1 MSEGSAEPT
10 SERHGDP
17 GDLDYFWIFE
27 NSIECA
33 LIHDPYTG
41 EVVRANK
48 RAAEAHGYSQEEMIG
63 LKLDAL
69 FAESGHYT
77 PDLAIE
83 KMQRAVR
90 YGREVSEWRIRDRN
104 GEEYPIEA
112 TAMPLFDRNRRL
124 LVLVQFRE
132 ISRRKRLEQEV
143 QRKEEHYRRLLA
155 GSFGGIMII
164 DLDGT
169 IKYVASSIRM
179 LLGYSEH
186 QLLGANIR
194 PLEHPDER
202 PRIRAFVESLLPG
215 DMAMKQIEYRILH
228 ADGSWRHHE
237 ANLRNL
243 QSDPEV
249 GGVLV
254 HFRDISSRVEAEVEA
269 KRRSEEMQHLAR
281 YKTMAEMGSAI
292 AHEVNQPVAA
302 IRNYAHG
309 CLKKLKSGASGEKI
323 VWAIQQVET
332 EARRA
337 SRIIAS
343 IRSFTSLS
351 QWQRRHYTI
360 PDIVADIEYFL
371 LIRAR
376 EYGAALNLD
385 IARPRSKA
393 WCDKT
398 LVGQVLLNLA
408 MNGMQ
413 AMQRIEEADRVLTIA
428 ARVKDETYLQLT
440 VADRGCGIPPDVLSS
455 LFTARFTTKES
466 GSGVGLMLSHSI
478 VARHGGQMWAE
489 SQVGQGTSV
498 HFTLRRHPDPDVP
511 LAGAHS

>member
-1 MSEGSAEPT
+1 MSQRSAEAT
-10 SERHGDP
+10 SERR

-27 NSIECA
+27 NSSECV
-33 LIHDPYTG
+33 LIHDPHTG
-41 EVVRANK
+41 KVVRSNK
-48 RAAEAHGYSQEEMIG
+48 KAAEAHGYSQEEMIG
-63 LKLDAL
+63 LTLDAL
-69 FAESGHYT
+69 FARSGGYT
-77 PDLAIE
+77 PELAIE
-83 KMQRAVR
+83 KMQRAIR
-90 YGREVSEWRIRDRN
+90 YGREVSEWRIRDRS

-112 TAMPLFDRNRRL
+112 TATPLLDSSGGL

-143 QRKEEHYRRLLA
+143 RRKEEYYRRLLA

-164 DLDGT
+164 DLDGL
-169 IKYVASSIRM
+169 IKYVAPSISI

-186 QLLGANIR
+186 ELLGANIR
-194 PLEHPDER
+194 PLEHPDDR

-215 DMAMKQIEYRILH
+215 DTAMKQIEYRILH

-237 ANLRNL
+237 ASLRNL

-254 HFRDISSRVEAEVEA
+254 HFRDISSRVEAELEA
-269 KRRSEEMQHLAR
+269 RRRAEEMQHLAR

-309 CLKKLKSGASGEKI
+309 CLKKLKSGASSEKI
-323 VWAIQQVET
+323 AWAIQQVET

-337 SRIIAS
+337 SRIITS

-360 PDIVADIEYFL
+360 PDIVGDIEYFL

-376 EYGAALNLD
+376 EHGAALKFD
-385 IARPRSKA
+385 IARPRLKA

-413 AMQRIEEADRVLTIA
+413 AMQQIEESGRVLTIA
-428 ARVKDETYLQLT
+428 ARVKDESYLQLT

-478 VARHGGQMWAE
+478 IARHGGQMWAE
-489 SQVGQGTSV
+489 SQPGEGTSV
-498 HFTLRRHPDPDVP
+498 HFTLRRHPDPEVP
-511 LAGAHS
+511 ADGAHS

>member
-1 MSEGSAEPT
+1 MSQRSTDAT
-10 SERHGDP
+10 SERGGDP
-17 GDLDYFWIFE
+17 GGIDYFWIFDH
-27 NSIECA
+27 SSECA
-33 LIHDPYTG
+33 LIHDPNTG
-41 EVVRANK
+41 EVVRSNRK
-48 RAAEAHGYSQEEMIG
+48 AAEAHGYSQEEMIG
-63 LKLDAL
+63 LTLDAL
-69 FAESGHYT
+69 FARSGGYT
-77 PDLAIE
+77 PAAAIE
-83 KMQRAVR
+83 KMHRAIQ
-90 YGREVSEWRIRDRN
+90 YGREVSEWRIRDRS

-112 TAMPLFDRNRRL
+112 TATPLLDNNKRL

-143 QRKEEHYRRLLA
+143 QRKEEYYRRLLA
-155 GSFGGIMII
+155 GSFGGTMII

-169 IKYVASSIRM
+169 IKYVAPSISI
-179 LLGYSEH
+179 LLGYSERE
-186 QLLGANIR
+186 LLGASIR
-194 PLEHPDER
+194 PLFHPDDR
-202 PRIRAFVESLLPG
+202 LRIRAFVETLVPG
-215 DMAMKQIEYRILH
+215 DPAVKQIEYRILH
-228 ADGSWRHHE
+228 ADGSWRHQE
-237 ANLRNL
+237 ASLRNL

-254 HFRDISSRVEAEVEA
+254 HFRDISSRVEAELEA

-309 CLKKLKSGASGEKI
+309 CLKKLKSGACDEKI

-343 IRSFTSLS
+343 IRSFTGLS
-351 QWQRRHYTI
+351 HWQRRHYTI
-360 PDIVADIEYFL
+360 PDVVADIEYFL

-376 EYGAALNLD
+376 EYGAVLTFD

-413 AMQRIEEADRVLTIA
+413 AMQQVGETDRVLTIA
-428 ARVKDETYLQLT
+428 ARVKDESYLQLT
-440 VADRGCGIPPDVLSS
+440 VADRGGGIPPDVLSS

-466 GSGVGLMLSHSI
+466 GSGVGLMLSNSI

-489 SQVGQGTSV
+489 SQPGQGTSV

-511 LAGAHS
+511 ADGAHS